1 MKAKG
6 ALIILLLA
14 AGLLVYTSVF
24 IVDEREQVVVTQF
37 GKVARDPITEPG
49 LRFKIPFIQIA
60 NFFPKNLQEWD
71 GDPGQIPT
79 LDKTFIWVDAFARW
93 RIIDPIKF
101 FQTVNNMISAQGR
114 LDDIIDPAIRNL
126 VTENR
131 LIDTVRNSNRP
142 LDTFELGL
150 EDMSRESGYSFQVQ
164 VGREEITRKILEQA
178 QPKLQQFGMELVDVK
193 IKRINYV
200 EQVRQSVY
208 NRMIAERKQIAEKFR
223 SEGRGQAQEIK
234 GEKERE
240 LFKIESEAYKTA
252 QEIKGKA
259 DAEATKIY
267 AEAFG
272 LDPEFYSFVKSLEI
286 YREAFNENS
295 SMILSTDSKF
305 LRYLNS
311 FEEQEEE

>member
-1 MKAKG
+1 MMKTKG
-6 ALIILLLA
+6 ALIFILLA
-14 AGLLVYTSVF
+14 VGLLVYTSLFV
-24 IVDEREQVVVTQF
+24 VDERQQVVVTQF
-37 GKVARDPITEPG
+37 GKVIRDPITEPG
-49 LRFKIPFIQIA
+49 LKFKIPVIQIA

-93 RIIDPIKF
+93 RIVDPVKF
-101 FQTVNNMISAQGR
+101 FQTVNNMLSAQGR
-114 LDDIIDPAIRNL
+114 LDDIIDPAFRNL
-126 VTENR
+126 ITENR
-131 LIDTVRNSNRP
+131 LIDTVRNSNRT

-150 EDMSRESGYSFQVQ
+150 EDVSRQSGYSFQVT
-164 VGREEITRKILEQA
+164 VGREQITKKILQQA

-200 EQVRQSVY
+200 EQVRNSVY
-208 NRMIAERKQIAEKFR
+208 NRMIAERTQIAEKFR

-267 AEAFG
+267 ADAFG
-272 LDPEFYSFVKSLEI
+272 LDPEFYSFVRSLEI
-286 YREAFNENS
+286 YREAFDQNS

-305 LRYLNS
+305 LRYLNT
-311 FEEQEEE
+311 FEEE